1 MDLDQDQMAA
11 LLKSQ
16 PEVSRT
22 ENGDLPP
29 KHDMLNDPYA
39 WLDENE
45 RDSPRRGS
53 QMGTPVPVKQA
64 TKAEADRWWRLA
76 VGDEIEGEGRNEQ
89 L

>member
-1 MDLDQDQMAA
+1 MRKSLT
-11 LLKSQ
+11 KTSQ

-22 ENGDLPP
+22 ENGDLPQ

-45 RDSPRRGS
+45 RDSPKRGS
-53 QMGTPVPVKQA
+53 LGTPVPVKQA

-76 VGDEIEGEGRNEQ
+76 VGEQIEEGCQREQ